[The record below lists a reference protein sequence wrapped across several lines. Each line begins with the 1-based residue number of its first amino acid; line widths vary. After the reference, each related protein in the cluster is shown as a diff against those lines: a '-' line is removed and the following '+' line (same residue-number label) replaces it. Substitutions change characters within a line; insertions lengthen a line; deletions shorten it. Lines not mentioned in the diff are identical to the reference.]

1 VRDQQP
7 GGQAA
12 DLVGGEDYIAH
23 NKRRAH
29 TIRLRPRQA
38 VRARSACTFPKRR
51 EQLGQGTDSP
61 SRMTVG
67 SLVIVCLRPIRRR
80 LLATP
85 PDGQHDALAAADEMP
100 RQRASDVSRPMI
112 AVVMSP
118 SDRWRAPSPS
128 ALRPPG
134 VKRRHPG
141 RVIRRSPSSG
151 PVHIRGVPVAALL
164 FSLVADEHV
173 SQPPPTG
180 NTEFPEL
187 AEVILNEPP
196 RSGDG
201 NMGGWD
207 FLSNLATS
215 LANQVG
221 DASRYTS
228 TASFARRR
236 SRSDR
241 SLRRL
246 ACASDAASL
255 LSHCLRAH

>member
-1 VRDQQP
+1 
-7 GGQAA
+7 
-12 DLVGGEDYIAH
+12 
-23 NKRRAH
+23 
-29 TIRLRPRQA
+29 
-38 VRARSACTFPKRR
+38 
-51 EQLGQGTDSP
+51 
-61 SRMTVG
+61 MTVG
-67 SLVIVCLRPIRRR
+67 SLVIVCLRPIR
-80 LLATP
+80 AAACDS

-112 AVVMSP
+112 AVVMSS
-118 SDRWRAPSPS
+118 SDRWGAPSPS
-128 ALRPPG
+128 ALRRGEAASPRSG
-134 VKRRHPG
+134 DSAG
-141 RVIRRSPSSG
+141 RPSSG
-151 PVHIRGVPVAALL
+151 PVRIRGVPVGALL

-173 SQPPPTG
+173 SQPPPAG

-201 NMGGWD
+201 NMGGSD
-207 FLSNLATS
+207 FLSNFATS

-236 SRSDR
+236 SRSAR

-255 LSHCLRAH
+255 LPHCLRAH